1 MSEENEFE
9 VSGEVEAVKSSEP
22 DKGAGKETDLQV
34 EVIDDTPPEDKNRPR
49 RTGEPDLP
57 NEDEV
62 SQYSDKV
69 RKRISK
75 LKYEFHAGRRAKEE
89 LERQQQALVD
99 YVKRR
104 DNENAQLRRAL
115 HSGQALIADQMETR
129 VQTELQIAQKLLKE
143 AVEMGDV
150 DKQVEAHKSIARL
163 TVEADKVKGFRPV
176 QMEAPPEPEEPQY
189 VPQTPPPQPD
199 QKTLAWAKKNTW
211 FGRDREMTDF
221 ARHVHDRL
229 VVFDRVDPK
238 TDEYWDKLDKE
249 LRKRYPHIASEED
262 DEDSRTPPQKQSV
275 VVAPVKRS
283 TTPPRKVQL
292 SASEVAIAKR
302 LGLTIEQYAAEK
314 LRSMN
319 G

>member
-1 MSEENEFE
+1 MSDENEIE
-9 VSGEVEAVKSSEP
+9 IDNDVVGTPEP
-22 DKGAGKETDLQV
+22 DESAGREVDLQV

-49 RTGEPDLP
+49 RAGEPDLP

-62 SQYSDKV
+62 AQYSDKV
-69 RKRISK
+69 KKRISK
-75 LKYEFHAGRRAKEE
+75 LKYEFHEERRAKEE

-115 HSGQALIADQMETR
+115 QSGQALIADQMETR
-129 VQTELQIAQKLLKE
+129 VQSELQIAQRMLKE
-143 AVEMGDV
+143 AVELGDV
-150 DKQVEAHKSIARL
+150 DKQVEAHKTLARL

-176 QMEAPPEPEEPQY
+176 QMEEPPEPEPPQY
-189 VPQTPPPQPD
+189 VPQTPPPKPD
-199 QKTLAWAKKNTW
+199 ERTISWARKNTW

-238 TDEYWDKLDKE
+238 TDEYWSRLDSE
-249 LRKRYPHIASEED
+249 IRKRYPHLASEED
-262 DEDSRTPPQKQSV
+262 FEDTRTPSQKQSV
-275 VVAPVKRS
+275 VVAPVKRN

-302 LGLTIEQYAAEK
+302 LGLSIEQYAAEK

>member
-1 MSEENEFE
+1 MSDENEFE
-9 VSGEVEAVKSSEP
+9 IDNEVVGTPESDES
-22 DKGAGKETDLQV
+22 AGKEVDLQV

-49 RTGEPDLP
+49 RTGDPDLP
-57 NEDEV
+57 NDDEV
-62 SQYSDKV
+62 AQYSDKV
-69 RKRISK
+69 KKRISK
-75 LKYEFHAGRRAKEE
+75 LKYEFHDERRAKEE

-115 HSGQALIADQMETR
+115 QSGQALIADQMETR
-129 VQTELQIAQKLLKE
+129 VQSELQIAQRMLKE
-143 AVEMGDV
+143 AVELGDV

-163 TVEADKVKGFRPV
+163 TLEADKVKGFRPV
-176 QMEAPPEPEEPQY
+176 QMEEPPEPEPPQY
-189 VPQTPPPQPD
+189 VPQTPPPKPD
-199 QKTLAWAKKNTW
+199 ERTVAWARKNTW

-238 TDEYWDKLDKE
+238 TEEYWEKLDKE
-249 LRKRYPHIASEED
+249 IRKRYPHIASDED
-262 DEDSRTPPQKQSV
+262 YEDSRVPQQRQSV
-275 VVAPVKRS
+275 VVAPVKRNV
-283 TTPPRKVQL
+283 TPPRKVQL

-302 LGLTIEQYAAEK
+302 LGLSIEQYAAEK